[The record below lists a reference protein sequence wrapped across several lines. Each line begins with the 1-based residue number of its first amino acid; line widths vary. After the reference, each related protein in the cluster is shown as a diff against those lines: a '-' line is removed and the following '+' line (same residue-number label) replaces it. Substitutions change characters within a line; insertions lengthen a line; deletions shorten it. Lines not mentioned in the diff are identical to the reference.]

1 MAIMKDSPFSISPN
15 PASLYLTPSLKA
27 ILHKIRYVIEKR
39 RGLTCLL
46 GEIGMGKSSII
57 RLLYGE
63 YSAKE
68 DYSVCLIPTPAY
80 TSDFGLLKGICSEFN
95 IPLRKSMNDQQKEIT
110 SYLIKQYEK
119 DRNVV
124 VFIDE
129 SQRLDSKMLE
139 QIRAMLNFETDTTK
153 LIQIIMSGQME
164 LRQKLLE
171 KSKKALLSRIFA
183 PSTLDPLTL
192 GETRAMIEYRCER
205 EEIPCPVP
213 DFMFDTIYN
222 LSGGIPREVLKI
234 CDVAYELM
242 RLSGDKYFSPD
253 TMMSTSKETKL

>member
-1 MAIMKDSPFSISPN
+1 MKDSPFSISPN
-15 PASLYLTPSLKA
+15 PANLYLTPSLKA
-27 ILHKIRYVIEKR
+27 ILHKMRYVIEKR

-46 GEIGMGKSSII
+46 GDVGMGKSSII
-57 RLLYGE
+57 RLLYAE

-95 IPLRKSMNDQQKEIT
+95 IALRKSMNDQQKEMT
-110 SYLIKQYEK
+110 HFLTKQYQQ

-129 SQRLDSKMLE
+129 SQRLDNKMLE
-139 QIRAMLNFETDTTK
+139 QIRAMLNFESDEAK
-153 LIQIIMSGQME
+153 LIQIIMSGQIE
-164 LRQKLLE
+164 LRDKLLD
-171 KSKKALLSRIFA
+171 KSKKALRSRIFA
-183 PSTLDPLTL
+183 PSTLDALTL
-192 GETRAMIEYRCER
+192 GETKAMIEYRCER

-213 DFMFDTIYN
+213 DFMFETIYN
-222 LSGGIPREVLKI
+222 LTGGVPREVLKL

-242 RLSGDKYFSPD
+242 RVSGEKTFSPEIIK
-253 TMMSTSKETKL
+253 SAIEETEL